1 MSDEWWFQHDDE
13 AIIWEGQPRLSAAL
27 PGVGVGVVACGVAA
41 VAAAIVD
48 LRLAAGGVLGVGILV
63 WSILRVRRTQ
73 YLLTTRAL
81 WSKHGVLGRSVR
93 RVGLRKVQNTAYS
106 QSITGSAFGY
116 GTVTVE
122 VAGGDNL
129 RVRRIGSPETV
140 QRTIAE
146 HTDGTDD
153 GLPGSA
159 AQWQS
164 VLQLVREVR
173 TAVEQRT
180 DP

>member
-1 MSDEWWFQHDDE
+1 MSDDWWFQRRDE
-13 AIIWEGQPRLSAAL
+13 TVVWDGQPRLSAAL
-27 PGVGVGVVACGVAA
+27 PGVGAGVVVCGVAA
-41 VAAAIVD
+41 VAAATVD
-48 LRLAAGGVLGVGILV
+48 LRIAAGGVLGVGFVL

-81 WSKHGVLGRSVR
+81 WSKRGVLGRTVR

-106 QSITGSAFGY
+106 QSITGSVFGY

-122 VAGGDNL
+122 VAGGDDL
-129 RVRRIGSPETV
+129 QFRRIGSPETV
-140 QRTIAE
+140 QRTIADRI
-146 HTDGTDD
+146 DGTDE
-153 GLPGSA
+153 GLPGST

-173 TAVEQRT
+173 AAVE
-180 DP
+180 

>member
-13 AIIWEGQPRLSAAL
+13 AITWEGQPRFSAAL
-27 PGVGVGVVACGVAA
+27 PGIGVGVVVCGVAT

-48 LRLAAGGVLGVGILV
+48 LRLAAGGVLGVGILA

-81 WSKHGVLGRSVR
+81 WSKHGVLGRSVQ

-106 QSITGSAFGY
+106 QSITGSVFGY

-122 VAGGDNL
+122 VAGGDDL
-129 RVRRIGSPETV
+129 RFRRIGSPETV
-140 QRTIAE
+140 QRTIADR
-146 HTDGTDD
+146 TDGTDD
-153 GLPGSA
+153 ELPGSP

-164 VLQLVREVR
+164 ALQLVREVR
-173 TAVEQRT
+173 TAVE
-180 DP
+180 

>member
-13 AIIWEGQPRLSAAL
+13 AIIWEGQPRRSAAL
-27 PGVGVGVVACGVAA
+27 PGVGVGAAVCGVAA

-48 LRLAAGGVLGVGILV
+48 LRVAVGGVLGVWILV

-81 WSKHGVLGRSVR
+81 WSAHGVLGRTVR
-93 RVGLRKVQNTAYS
+93 RVGLRNVQNTAYS
-106 QSITGSAFGY
+106 QSITGSVFGY

-122 VAGGDNL
+122 VAGGNDL
-129 RVRRIGSPETV
+129 RFRRIGSPETV
-140 QRTIAE
+140 RRTIADR
-146 HTDGTDD
+146 TDGTDD
-153 GLPGSA
+153 RLPGSA

-173 TAVEQRT
+173 TALE
-180 DP
+180 